1 MQLTTLKNKRI
12 TLKSFIECC
21 NGYFEKLYG
30 NPNGKDA
37 KETAKQMLAEI
48 KLMAE
53 ISQNCKWQVVDG
65 VLNVKYKT
73 NSSIGSFKIPIEG
86 NPALYEKMMCEA
98 LKIENYSDNL
108 NN

>member
-1 MQLTTLKNKRI
+1 MKKTTLKD
-12 TLKSFIECC
+12 FIASCE
-21 NGYFEKLYG
+21 NWFAKQFK

-53 ISQNCKWQVVDG
+53 ISQNYKWQVIDG
-65 VLNVKYKT
+65 VLNVKYNT
-73 NSSIGSFKIPIEG
+73 NSSIGAFKLPIDCR
-86 NPALYEKMMCEA
+86 PPLYEKMMCEA
-98 LKIENYSDNL
+98 LKIENYTDNL